1 MESLLAGF
9 TGMQGLAALI
19 SQETCLDVFICFNA
33 SP

>member
-19 SQETCLDVFICFNA
+19 SQETCLGCFCLF
-33 SP
+33 